1 MLLLQPFVSN
11 IIAMHELQPF
21 VSNIIAMHVLQ
32 PFVSNI
38 IAMHVLTTSLFSL
51 KSFQYEKESG
61 YVLFFFGFL

>member
-1 MLLLQPFVSN
+1 MLL
-11 IIAMHELQPF
+11 
-21 VSNIIAMHVLQ
+21 LQ

-61 YVLFFFGFL
+61 YVVFFLVFCSVQFLDRGS